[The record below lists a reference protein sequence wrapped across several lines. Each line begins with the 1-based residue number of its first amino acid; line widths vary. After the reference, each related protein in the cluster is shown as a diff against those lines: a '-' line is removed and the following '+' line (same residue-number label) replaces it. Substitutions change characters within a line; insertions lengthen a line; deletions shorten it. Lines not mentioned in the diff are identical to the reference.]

1 MKTTASVLVLA
12 TLAFAGLAN
21 GAEVYFDT
29 VSTAKASRLHGAY
42 FTAAGGVVENVGVG
56 TGPRLT
62 GYDFDSGSGWSAGVK
77 FGYAFVT
84 PTPFTPAVELELSY
98 LNSELHGEGD
108 DLGTFDSELHSYS
121 AMANAVLAL
130 DLESLGDYGN
140 VMASIQPY
148 IGAGVGIAYVHQN
161 DVRYTRADGRV
172 SHKDEGGEVSMG
184 YQFFGGVEFE
194 FSPEFSVFGE
204 YKYVNYYD
212 LGNADIQGA
221 DFSVW
226 SLGMKFQY

>member
-12 TLAFAGLAN
+12 ILALAGLAN

-42 FTAAGGVVENVGVG
+42 FTAGGGVVENVGVG

-62 GYDFDSGSGWSAGVK
+62 GYDFDSGSGWSAGIK

-84 PTPFTPAVELELSY
+84 PTPFTPAVELELAY
-98 LNSELHGEGD
+98 LNSELHGEGGG
-108 DLGTFDSELHSYS
+108 LGSFDSELHSYS

-140 VMASIQPY
+140 VMASIKPY

-161 DVRYTRADGRV
+161 DVRFTRADGRV
-172 SHKDEGGEVSMG
+172 SRKDEGGEVSMG

-194 FSPEFSVFGE
+194 FSPEFSIFGE